1 MTEARWLELFSRNLI
16 EIMER
21 SRTTQK
27 ELAEGTGLSQATISR
42 YLNRERMPSI
52 SALINIS
59 EYFGET
65 LDDLMYFGEGID

>member
-52 SALINIS
+52 PALINIS

>member
-1 MTEARWLELFSRNLI
+1 MTENRWLELFARNLI

-27 ELAEGTGLSQATISR
+27 DLAEGTGLSQATISR

-65 LDDLMYFGEGID
+65 MDDLAYFGERIE